1 MERPT
6 SSSSID
12 IQRRRI
18 EHELYKS
25 TLDSVH
31 RKTYTPRKLLRR
43 RKEFPFHENLKEK
56 DRVATAAVPG
66 DSVFTQDI
74 QAEHYARLAAKF
86 PIIRDVMDGPPDDS
100 VYSAVD
106 PKRTPL
112 SEYGAQYGYNPRA
125 KSELGSAMKKL
136 VPPSHWDTIPQTTQ
150 RYYHQNFNSPEW
162 APYRILDSLPIRIPQ
177 DNLSTDSSEK
187 RDMQTEYMR
196 EISNAGA
203 DIIRDQYFGP
213 PLIDTIED
221 QCKRLA
227 LS

>member
-74 QAEHYARLAAKF
+74 QAEHYARLAVKF

>member
-31 RKTYTPRKLLRR
+31 RKTYTPKKLLRR

-177 DNLSTDSSEK
+177 DNLSTDLSEK

-196 EISNAGA
+196 EISNSGA

>member
-1 MERPT
+1 MALLLVQ
-6 SSSSID
+6 SL
-12 IQRRRI
+12 QRFQVRFLNL
-18 EHELYKS
+18 HY
-25 TLDSVH
+25 
-31 RKTYTPRKLLRR
+31 LR
-43 RKEFPFHENLKEK
+43 
-56 DRVATAAVPG
+56 T
-66 DSVFTQDI
+66 
-74 QAEHYARLAAKF
+74 
-86 PIIRDVMDGPPDDS
+86 
-100 VYSAVD
+100 
-106 PKRTPL
+106 
-112 SEYGAQYGYNPRA
+112 GYNPRA